1 MAIIA
6 ENSQDKM
13 LKILLV
19 SSLDNLIALA
29 DSLMEEGSVNLLAV
43 STIKEAEVLL
53 NGQAIDMA
61 LIDEEMTDGSGLS
74 FVQQIARKH
83 PFVNT
88 GLVSSLDPKV
98 FHDVTE
104 GLGVFFQ
111 IPPQPKRETAAE
123 ILHTYRAIAALFTQ
137 VGA

>member
-1 MAIIA
+1 MAITA
-6 ENSQDKM
+6 ANSQDKM
-13 LKILLV
+13 LNILLV
-19 SSLDNLIALA
+19 SSRDNLAALA
-29 DSLMEEGSVNLLAV
+29 DPLEEEGGVKLLAAA
-43 STIKEAEVLL
+43 TIKEAEVLL
-53 NGQAIDMA
+53 NGHALDMA

-123 ILHTYRAIAALFTQ
+123 ILRTYRAIAALFTQ